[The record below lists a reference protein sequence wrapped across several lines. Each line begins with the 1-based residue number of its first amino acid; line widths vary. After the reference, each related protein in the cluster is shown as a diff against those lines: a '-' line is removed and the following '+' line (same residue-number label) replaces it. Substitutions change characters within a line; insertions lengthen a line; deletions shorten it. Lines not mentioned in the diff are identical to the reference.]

1 MFMVLMVSVRFWKE
15 SPRGATTSSLNIING
30 LKMDLNLKIQIFSH
44 TTTNLIK
51 KLLDFLGISYYLNNP
66 IIKKVEK
73 TLDE

>member
-15 SPRGATTSSLNIING
+15 SLRGATTSSLNIING